1 MPPFRLDDGPRGGRT
16 PPPVPRPQPPTAEP
30 RASALASFGVGGEE
44 EPVALQL
51 VRRPHRRF
59 SAFREGAPKLSR
71 DNPVMTNGAEEEDAA
86 SAQPTEPAAAVEP
99 TEPPPPPDDS
109 AAPSGPP
116 PTRGGW
122 LVPKWAI
129 VALVGFVAVALL
141 FGSAFAIGRA
151 TAPGG
156 DDHERIERGF
166 GGRPGRGE
174 GPQLPPQASGV
185 FLGVSTQRA
194 TGDQQGAEVQNVA
207 SGSPAAGAG
216 LEQGD
221 VITAV
226 DGTAVSTPADLARL
240 VRSHHPGDQVTITY
254 TRGGNSTDTQVQLGD
269 RSAQDAPAQ
278 DAPPS

>member
-1 MPPFRLDDGPRGGRT
+1 
-16 PPPVPRPQPPTAEP
+16 
-30 RASALASFGVGGEE
+30 
-44 EPVALQL
+44 
-51 VRRPHRRF
+51 
-59 SAFREGAPKLSR
+59 
-71 DNPVMTNGAEEEDAA
+71 MTNGAEEGDAA
-86 SAQPTEPAAAVEP
+86 SVQPTEPAEAVEP
-99 TEPPPPPDDS
+99 TEPPPPPDES

-116 PTRGGW
+116 PTRGAW

-151 TAPGG
+151 TASGG

-166 GGRPGRGE
+166 GGRPPRGDAPE
-174 GPQLPPQASGV
+174 LPRQANGV
-185 FLGVSTQRA
+185 FLGVSTESA

-216 LEQGD
+216 LQQGD

-240 VRSHHPGDQVTITY
+240 VRGHQPGDQVTIAY
-254 TRGGNSTDTQVQLGD
+254 SRSGNAAEAQVQLAD
-269 RSAQDAPAQ
+269 RSSENAPA
-278 DAPPS
+278 S